1 MKRSVLSLAVGA
13 ALVISDATA
22 CTTIFVGENASSDGA
37 QYIARNE
44 DMNPANPKVL
54 QVNQEKIN
62 KDTEFKT
69 NLNKFTYTLP
79 EKAMRYTTIPE
90 WNDKGQ
96 FRFSSNGFNDA
107 GVGISAT
114 ETIFANDASLKID
127 PYVEDTGIIEDAIPD
142 VVLPYVSSAKEGV
155 MRLGKIIEEKGA
167 GEGFGVAFIDKDGIW
182 YLETGS
188 GHQWMAAKI
197 PANTYYVTANQGRLE
212 KFDINDKDNYLSSPT
227 LISFAEQNGLYD
239 PKKDGEFNF
248 KKAYTKDDAKSDGYY
263 NYPRVLVLQK
273 MYNPEIKTDFK
284 DVKSNDFPVFL
295 KPAKKLGLE
304 DIKAGLRNHYEN
316 VGTSPYATT
325 YPDTT
330 KRPISVFRTQH
341 SHILQVRKDLPKE
354 IGNVRYIAFG
364 MPTLSVYVP
373 VYYGPDS
380 YVEAYTIGSSQADNA
395 SAHWKFRKLQTLAM
409 IDFNKYSK
417 IVQAEYSKQEAQ
429 FAEEQQAMEKEYLSI
444 YKKDPAKAKQLLQDF
459 QNKVMQ
465 DALNTTDKL
474 TNIIMQDLTNSV
486 NERYRFKGA

>member
-54 QVNQEKIN
+54 QVNQEKVN

-90 WNDKGQ
+90 WNDKDQ

-212 KFDINDKDNYLSSPT
+212 KFDMNDKENYLSSPT
-227 LISFAEQNGLYD
+227 LISFAEKNGLYD

-380 YVEAYTIGSSQADNA
+380 YVEAYTIGSPQADNA

-417 IVQAEYSKQEAQ
+417 IVQAEYSKQEAE
-429 FAEEQQAMEKEYLSI
+429 FAKEQQAMEKEYLSI
-444 YKKDPAKAKQLLQDF
+444 YKTDPAKAKQLLQDF

>member
-212 KFDINDKDNYLSSPT
+212 KFDINDKENYLSSPT
-227 LISFAEQNGLYD
+227 LISFAEKNGLYD

-273 MYNPEIKTDFK
+273 MYNPEIKTDFN

-380 YVEAYTIGSSQADNA
+380 YTEAYTIGSPQADNA

-429 FAEEQQAMEKEYLSI
+429 FAKEQQAMEKEYLSI
-444 YKKDPAKAKQLLQDF
+444 YKTDPAKAKQLLQDF

>member
-1 MKRSVLSLAVGA
+1 MKRSILSLAVGV
-13 ALVISDATA
+13 ALVITDASA
-22 CTTIFVGENASSDGA
+22 CTTIFVGADASSDGA

-54 QVNQEKIN
+54 QVNQEKVN
-62 KDTEFKT
+62 KETEFKT

-127 PYVEDTGIIEDAIPD
+127 PYLEDTGIIEDAIPD

-227 LISFAEQNGLYD
+227 LISFAEKNGLYD

-248 KKAYTKDDAKSDGYY
+248 KKAYTRDNPKGDGYY

-273 MYNPEIKTDFK
+273 MYNPETKTDFK
-284 DVKSNDFPVFL
+284 DVKSNDLPVFL

-304 DIKAGLRNHYEN
+304 DIKNGLRNHYEN

-380 YVEAYTIGSSQADNA
+380 YVEAYTIGSPETDNL

-429 FAEEQQAMEKEYLSI
+429 FAKEQQAMEKEYLSI
-444 YKKDPAKAKQLLQDF
+444 YKTDPAKAKQLLQDF

-474 TNIIMQDLTNSV
+474 TNIILQDLTNSV

>member
-54 QVNQEKIN
+54 QVNQEKVN

-114 ETIFANDASLKID
+114 ETIFANEASLKID

-212 KFDINDKDNYLSSPT
+212 KCDMNDKGNYLSSPT
-227 LISFAEQNGLYD
+227 LISLAEKNGLYD

-380 YVEAYTIGSSQADNA
+380 YVEAYTIGSPQADNA

-417 IVQAEYSKQEAQ
+417 IVQAEYSKQEAE
-429 FAEEQQAMEKEYLSI
+429 FAKEQQAMEKEYLSI
-444 YKKDPAKAKQLLQDF
+444 YKTDPAKAKQLLQDF

>member
-54 QVNQEKIN
+54 QVNQEKVN

-96 FRFSSNGFNDA
+96 SRFSSNGFNDA

-114 ETIFANDASLKID
+114 ETIFANEASLKID

-212 KFDINDKDNYLSSPT
+212 KFDMNDKENYLSSPT
-227 LISFAEQNGLYD
+227 LISFAEKNGLYD

-380 YVEAYTIGSSQADNA
+380 YVEAYTIGSPQADNA

-417 IVQAEYSKQEAQ
+417 IVQAEYSKQEAE
-429 FAEEQQAMEKEYLSI
+429 FAKEQQAMEKEYLSI
-444 YKKDPAKAKQLLQDF
+444 YKTDPAKAKQLLQDF

>member
-90 WNDKGQ
+90 WNDKAQ

-212 KFDINDKDNYLSSPT
+212 KFDINDKENYLSSPT

-380 YVEAYTIGSSQADNA
+380 YVEAYTIGSPQADNA

>member
-1 MKRSVLSLAVGA
+1 M
-13 ALVISDATA
+13 
-22 CTTIFVGENASSDGA
+22 
-37 QYIARNE
+37 
-44 DMNPANPKVL
+44 
-54 QVNQEKIN
+54 
-62 KDTEFKT
+62 
-69 NLNKFTYTLP
+69 
-79 EKAMRYTTIPE
+79 
-90 WNDKGQ
+90 NDK
-96 FRFSSNGFNDA
+96 
-107 GVGISAT
+107 
-114 ETIFANDASLKID
+114 E
-127 PYVEDTGIIEDAIPD
+127 
-142 VVLPYVSSAKEGV
+142 
-155 MRLGKIIEEKGA
+155 
-167 GEGFGVAFIDKDGIW
+167 
-182 YLETGS
+182 
-188 GHQWMAAKI
+188 
-197 PANTYYVTANQGRLE
+197 
-212 KFDINDKDNYLSSPT
+212 NYLSSPT
-227 LISFAEQNGLYD
+227 LISFAEKNGLYD

-380 YVEAYTIGSSQADNA
+380 YVEAYTIGSPQADNA

-417 IVQAEYSKQEAQ
+417 IVQAEYSKQEAE
-429 FAEEQQAMEKEYLSI
+429 FAKEQQAMEKEYLSI
-444 YKKDPAKAKQLLQDF
+444 YKTDPAKAKQLLQDF

>member
-1 MKRSVLSLAVGA
+1 MTPVSGSV
-13 ALVISDATA
+13 
-22 CTTIFVGENASSDGA
+22 
-37 QYIARNE
+37 
-44 DMNPANPKVL
+44 
-54 QVNQEKIN
+54 
-62 KDTEFKT
+62 
-69 NLNKFTYTLP
+69 
-79 EKAMRYTTIPE
+79 
-90 WNDKGQ
+90 
-96 FRFSSNGFNDA
+96 
-107 GVGISAT
+107 AT
-114 ETIFANDASLKID
+114 ETIFANEASLKID

-212 KFDINDKDNYLSSPT
+212 KFDMNDKENYLSSPT
-227 LISFAEQNGLYD
+227 LISFAEKNGLYD

-380 YVEAYTIGSSQADNA
+380 YVEAYTIGSPQADNA

-417 IVQAEYSKQEAQ
+417 IVQAEYSKQEAE
-429 FAEEQQAMEKEYLSI
+429 FAKEQQAMEKEYLSI
-444 YKKDPAKAKQLLQDF
+444 YKTDPAKAKQLLQDF

>member
-54 QVNQEKIN
+54 QVNQEKVN

-107 GVGISAT
+107 SVGISAT
-114 ETIFANDASLKID
+114 ETIFANEASLKID

-212 KFDINDKDNYLSSPT
+212 KFDMNDKENYLSSPT
-227 LISFAEQNGLYD
+227 LISFAEKNGLYD

-380 YVEAYTIGSSQADNA
+380 YVEAYTIGSPQADNA

-417 IVQAEYSKQEAQ
+417 IVQAEYSKQEAE
-429 FAEEQQAMEKEYLSI
+429 FAKEQQAMEKEYLSI
-444 YKKDPAKAKQLLQDF
+444 YKTDPAKAKQLLQDF

>member
-167 GEGFGVAFIDKDGIW
+167 GEGFGAAFIDKDGIW

-212 KFDINDKDNYLSSPT
+212 KFDINDKENYLSSPT

-380 YVEAYTIGSSQADNA
+380 YVEAYTIGSPQADNA

>member
-197 PANTYYVTANQGRLE
+197 LANTYYVTANQGRLE
-212 KFDINDKDNYLSSPT
+212 KFDMNDKENYLSSPT
-227 LISFAEQNGLYD
+227 LISFAEKNGLYD

-364 MPTLSVYVP
+364 MPTLSVYVL

-380 YVEAYTIGSSQADNA
+380 YVEAYTIGSPQADNA

-417 IVQAEYSKQEAQ
+417 IVQAEYSKQEAE
-429 FAEEQQAMEKEYLSI
+429 FAKEQQAMEKEYLSI
-444 YKKDPAKAKQLLQDF
+444 YKTDPAKAKQLLQDF

>member
-1 MKRSVLSLAVGA
+1 
-13 ALVISDATA
+13 
-22 CTTIFVGENASSDGA
+22 
-37 QYIARNE
+37 
-44 DMNPANPKVL
+44 
-54 QVNQEKIN
+54 
-62 KDTEFKT
+62 
-69 NLNKFTYTLP
+69 
-79 EKAMRYTTIPE
+79 
-90 WNDKGQ
+90 
-96 FRFSSNGFNDA
+96 
-107 GVGISAT
+107 
-114 ETIFANDASLKID
+114 
-127 PYVEDTGIIEDAIPD
+127 
-142 VVLPYVSSAKEGV
+142 

-212 KFDINDKDNYLSSPT
+212 KFDMNDKENYLSSPT
-227 LISFAEQNGLYD
+227 LISFAEKNGLYD

-380 YVEAYTIGSSQADNA
+380 YVEAYTIGSPQADNA

-417 IVQAEYSKQEAQ
+417 IVQAEYSKQEAE
-429 FAEEQQAMEKEYLSI
+429 FAKEQQAMEKEYLSI
-444 YKKDPAKAKQLLQDF
+444 YKTDPAKAKQLLQDF